1 MVIFKGGTEMIL
13 ILILG
18 ILLILFFIF
27 LQLSKSRCK
36 MKIDDIYLRYN
47 TYKAPTGGYGII
59 TSYSPVF
66 RYEFNGKQYEV
77 QTFETLTKKEVC
89 KLIVGNKYEIFINEN
104 KPQKFIIYKSVR
116 FSEVITLLMGIFF
129 SSIAI
134 IFLL

>member
-1 MVIFKGGTEMIL
+1 MIL

-36 MKIDDIYLRYN
+36 MKIDAIYLRYN
-47 TYKAPTGGYGII
+47 TYKAPTG
-59 TSYSPVF
+59 
-66 RYEFNGKQYEV
+66 EV
-77 QTFETLTKKEVC
+77 QTFEALTKNEVC

-104 KPQKFIIYKSVR
+104 KPQKFIIYKSIR

-129 SSIAI
+129 SSIGI
-134 IFLL
+134 ISFL

>member
-1 MVIFKGGTEMIL
+1 MIL
-13 ILILG
+13 ILISG

-36 MKIDDIYLRYN
+36 MKIDAIYLRYN

-66 RYEFNGKQYEV
+66 RYEFNGQQYEV
-77 QTFETLTKKEVC
+77 QTFEALTKKEVC
-89 KLIVGNKYEIFINEN
+89 QLIVGNKYEIFINEN
-104 KPQKFIIYKSVR
+104 KPQKFIIYKSIR

-129 SSIAI
+129 SSIGI

>member
-1 MVIFKGGTEMIL
+1 MVIFKEGMEMIL

-36 MKIDDIYLRYN
+36 IKIDAIYLRYN

-66 RYEFNGKQYEV
+66 RYEFNGQQY
-77 QTFETLTKKEVC
+77 
-89 KLIVGNKYEIFINEN
+89 
-104 KPQKFIIYKSVR
+104 
-116 FSEVITLLMGIFF
+116 
-129 SSIAI
+129 
-134 IFLL
+134 